1 MSRQIIISPSQSLV
15 QELVKQLPVDSRDF
29 SRFVIV
35 FPGKRPAHFVRKAL
49 ADRINGSFIPPH
61 IFSIDSFIDHLV
73 TEKLH
78 IHRKALENLDA
89 VALLFDI
96 HARVAHRLGAE
107 HFNCIDR
114 FVGVGLK
121 LYSELEELVMAD
133 VHERRIRDGLA
144 NVPLSR
150 FHALP
155 DYFAQFY
162 SLVDEKNFTTRA
174 MNYKRVADNIDSLD
188 FGGEQNVIV
197 AGFYAYT
204 VLEQRIFTSLLRRE
218 NTTLIAQQGP
228 GLGRRLETIGVDVGT
243 EISSAPEH
251 TPVCHFYQSSDT
263 HGQVFAVSQ
272 KIKTMLDAGKPVN
285 EQTVIVLPTSDALFP
300 VVHQALPL
308 LAPDQYNISLGYPLQ
323 RTPLYGFFGTLLDLG
338 AGTKN
343 GKVPISKYTKF
354 VLHPY
359 TKNILFGQRADA
371 TRVLFHSLET
381 HLAEGQSKMF
391 VSLEELEGK
400 SDVFEG
406 VSRALAASG
415 TDISVIELKGHLRA
429 IHDQTI
435 RKILRFGSIGDFAA
449 KGIEILHYIHKHST
463 ATRHPLFRPYAETFV
478 GLLDALGESLLAPH
492 QLADVAAYCTFF
504 RNAVAA
510 EEVPFPGTPLK
521 GLQVIGFLETRN
533 LSFDTVFLL
542 NATDDVIPGAR
553 GHDLLLPQRL
563 RETLGLE
570 TYHDRERL
578 SEYYFNTLLAG
589 AREVHCFFT
598 ESGKH
603 EKSRFLEKLLWEEQ
617 KNRHDLDLG
626 KVVQVVRYNVQLATS
641 KPDPAEKT
649 PKVIE
654 YLRNFHYTATALDT
668 YLTCPLKFYYAHVL
682 RLSEKD
688 DVTEDV
694 DEREV
699 GSVVHRVLKTYFDGT
714 VGRVLSPADL
724 EPGRLRSVIDRLFA
738 EEYGSDLIGPAFLVK
753 QQVAHQLEAFLRGY
767 QIPLAE
773 AGPITIVGLEQDLS
787 VTCDGYRF
795 AGRIDR
801 IEKRGDK
808 HVILDYK
815 TGCDDKRL
823 RINLSKLTGEDP
835 GLWRDAIGSFQ
846 LVMYMLLYS
855 EARRISL
862 NSITPSYVFVGRNKI
877 SPEIEIGV
885 GGWKHTAEDVYRQVQ
900 PLMLSVI
907 GEILNANRTF
917 EPTDKLSK
925 ACPRCPYST
934 MCGTSWV
941 AGQGR

>member
-1 MSRQIIISPSQSLV
+1 MSRQIIISPTQNLIHEV
-15 QELVKQLPVDSRDF
+15 VKQLPANSRDF

-49 ADRINGSFIPPH
+49 ADQINGSFIPPR

-78 IHRKALENLDA
+78 IHRKVLENLDA

-96 HARVAHRLGAE
+96 HARVEHRLGGE
-107 HFNCIDR
+107 HFDYIDR

-121 LYSELEELVMAD
+121 LYAELEELVMAD
-133 VHERRIRDGLA
+133 VPERRIRDGLA

-162 SLVDEKNFTTRA
+162 ALVDQKNFTTRA
-174 MNYKRVADNIDSLD
+174 LNYRTVANNINSLD
-188 FGGEQNVIV
+188 FGAEQNVIV

-204 VLEQRIFTSLLRRE
+204 VLEQRIFMSLLRRE
-218 NTTLIAQQGP
+218 NATMIAQQGP
-228 GLGRRLETIGVDVGT
+228 GLGRRLEMIGVDVGAEET
-243 EISSAPEH
+243 FVPER
-251 TPVCHFYQSSDT
+251 TPACHFYQSSDT

-272 KIKTMLDAGKPVN
+272 KIKTMLDAGKPVD
-285 EQTVIVLPTSDALFP
+285 EKTVIVLPTSDALFP
-300 VVHQALPL
+300 VVHQTLPL
-308 LAPDQYNISLGYPLQ
+308 LPPDQYNISLGYPLQ
-323 RTPLYGFFGTLLDLG
+323 RTPLYGFFSTLMELS

-343 GKVPISKYTKF
+343 GRVPISTYTKF
-354 VLHPY
+354 ILHPY
-359 TKNILFGQRADA
+359 TKNVLFGQRADIS
-371 TRVLFHSLET
+371 RVLFHSLET

-400 SDVFEG
+400 NEVFER
-406 VSRALAASG
+406 VSEALAASG
-415 TDISVIELKGHLRA
+415 TEVSVVELKGHLRT

-435 RKILRFGSIGDFAA
+435 RKVLRFTSIGDFASR
-449 KGIEILHYIHKHST
+449 GIEIVHYIHKQST

-478 GLLDALGESLLAPH
+478 GLLDALGDSLLAPH
-492 QLADVAAYCTFF
+492 QLTNVAGYCTFF
-504 RNAVAA
+504 RNAVTAA
-510 EEVPFPGTPLK
+510 EVPFPGTPLK

-553 GHDLLLPQRL
+553 GHDVLLPQRL

-570 TYHDRERL
+570 TYSDRERL
-578 SEYYFNTLLAG
+578 AEYYFNTLLAG

-603 EKSRFLEKLLWEEQ
+603 EKSRFVEKLLWEKQ
-617 KNRHDLDLG
+617 KEHHNLDLG
-626 KVVQVVRYNVQLATS
+626 KVVQVVRYDVQLAIA
-641 KPDPAEKT
+641 KPDSVEKT
-649 PKVIE
+649 PSVTK
-654 YLRNFHYTATALDT
+654 YLRNFQYTATALDT

-682 RLSEKD
+682 HLSERE

-699 GSVVHRVLKTYFDGT
+699 GSVVHRVLKTYFDIT
-714 VGRVLSPADL
+714 VGRALTSADL
-724 EPGRLRSVIDRLFA
+724 DVGRLRSIVDRFFA
-738 EEYGSDLIGPAFLVK
+738 EEYGSELIGPAFLVK
-753 QQVAHQLEAFLRGY
+753 QQVVHQLAAFLREY
-767 QIPLAE
+767 QLPMTE

-787 VTCDGYRF
+787 VTSGGYHF

-801 IEKRGDK
+801 IEQRGDK
-808 HVILDYK
+808 HIILDYK
-815 TGCDDKRL
+815 TGRDDRRV
-823 RINLSKLTGEDP
+823 RINLNKLDIENP
-835 GLWRDAIGSFQ
+835 VSWRDAIGSFQ

-855 EARRISL
+855 KARRVPL
-862 NSITPSYVFVGRNKI
+862 DSITPSYLFVGRNEI
-877 SPEIEIGV
+877 SREIEIDV
-885 GGWKHTAEDVYRQVQ
+885 GGGKNSAEEVYRQVQ
-900 PLMLSVI
+900 PVMLRLI
-907 GEILNANRTF
+907 EEILDPKSAF
-917 EPTDKLSK
+917 EPTDQLNR
-925 ACPRCPYST
+925 ACPSCPYNT

-941 AGQGR
+941 AGQRP